1 MPCPPES
8 LKHFPPLNLTKWQHG
23 FANHGKPKASRCPEF
38 RVLGSVLEK
47 DREYLT
53 KSATIRRDN
62 RGNRSVETSFYCKHR
77 QCSQHH
83 LITLVKVSCRIA
95 LSIFTSADS
104 ADGVEHSKLPFTI
117 SRRSTLPFCAA
128 HTDLRSKS
136 LRRELLLMRLVRGA
150 YILLPRTAKFC
161 DDPSLRAETSDCV

>member
-1 MPCPPES
+1 MS
-8 LKHFPPLNLTKWQHG
+8 LPITVNPKLHGALNSECWVA
-23 FANHGKPKASRCPEF
+23 FSR
-38 RVLGSVLEK
+38 

-53 KSATIRRDN
+53 TSATIRRDN

-104 ADGVEHSKLPFTI
+104 AHSVEYSKLPFTI

-150 YILLPRTAKFC
+150 SFYCREQPSFATTRRSERKPQTVYKDYTATRK
-161 DDPSLRAETSDCV
+161 